1 VIELNEAALAA
12 LRCDKQLSIVPGATH
27 LFEEPG
33 KLEEAARLAAEWFS
47 RHLPLKRS
55 RAT

>member
-1 VIELNEAALAA
+1 MIELNEAALAA